1 MSELMFKIANE
12 EAADIR
18 ILRPELPENLANV
31 VALAL
36 SKRPETRYQTGDQ
49 FAADLLAV
57 ELQLAGQRDVKSAS
71 ASAQES
77 SGLEK
82 TVSFASTIPGLS
94 AGPVRKDDATDIEI

>member
-18 ILRPELPENLANV
+18 IIRPELPENLANV

-49 FAADLLAV
+49 FAAELRAV
-57 ELQLAGQRDVKSAS
+57 ELQLTDQRDVKSTS
-71 ASAQES
+71 ASVQES

-82 TVSFASTIPGLS
+82 TVGFAATITGLS
-94 AGPVRKDDATDIEI
+94 AGSVRKDDATDIEI